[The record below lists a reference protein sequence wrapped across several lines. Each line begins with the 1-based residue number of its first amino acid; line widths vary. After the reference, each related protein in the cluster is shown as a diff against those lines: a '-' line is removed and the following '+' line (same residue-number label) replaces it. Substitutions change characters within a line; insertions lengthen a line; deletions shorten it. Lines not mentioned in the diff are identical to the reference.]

1 MRILIADDHQL
12 FRDALAAFVGRA
24 EGGVEVLSADGLDDA
39 LALLGASAPVDIA
52 VLDLNMPGM
61 DGVGGI
67 ARFHSAWPEVPVVL
81 MSGMAGRDDVTAA
94 IDAGARGF
102 LPKTL
107 KASAFVTALR
117 LVLAGEVFVPYG
129 DLPEPATAGP
139 APAQAAVLPALTR
152 RESDVLRGLLQGWSN
167 KEIARDLDLQEVT
180 IKLHVKSVCRK
191 LEARNRTEAA
201 LRAVELG
208 FRA

>member
-12 FRDALAAFVGRA
+12 FRDALAAYVGRSDA
-24 EGGVEVLSADGLDDA
+24 GVVVLSADGLDESLD
-39 LALLGASAPVDIA
+39 LLLREAPVDIA

-61 DGVGGI
+61 NGVGGI
-67 ARFHSAWPEVPVVL
+67 VRFRAAWPEVPVVL
-81 MSGMAGRDDVTAA
+81 MSGLAGREDVDAA
-94 IDAGARGF
+94 IAAGARGF

-107 KASAFVTALR
+107 KASAFVMALR

-129 DLPEPATAGP
+129 DLPEQSPVTAGA
-139 APAQAAVLPALTR
+139 APSGVMPALTR
-152 RESDVLRGLLQGWSN
+152 RESDVLRGLVQGWSN